1 MKKRILIVPAAVILL
16 IGLLAGFR
24 GLASQYDFDQVQKF
38 EKPLFARQ
46 TEQGDGLDVPQVYEG
61 LGYEILVYGDLSAE
75 KPYVRSARLYV
86 GKKLKDAC
94 MFELGR

>member
-1 MKKRILIVPAAVILL
+1 MKKKILISAAVVLSLILL
-16 IGLLAGFR
+16 LMGYGQ
-24 GLASQYDFDQVQKF
+24 LASGYDFDLVQKF
-38 EKPLFARQ
+38 EKPFFARQ
-46 TEQGDGLDVPQVYEG
+46 TEQGDGLGAPEVYEG

-75 KPYVRSARLYV
+75 KPYVLSARLYV